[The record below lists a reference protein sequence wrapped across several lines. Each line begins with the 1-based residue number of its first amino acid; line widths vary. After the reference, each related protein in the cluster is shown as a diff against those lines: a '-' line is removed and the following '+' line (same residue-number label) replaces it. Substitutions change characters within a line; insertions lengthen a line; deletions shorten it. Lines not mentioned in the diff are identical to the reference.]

1 MQRISLLVVVKAV
14 LVALVELEV
23 LEEAFVLEV
32 LQYNKKQKYVLVVL
46 AVLVVLL
53 EECLEGSGDDQHLAE
68 KQSFRLETQC
78 NIISCCSNR
87 A

>member
-1 MQRISLLVVVKAV
+1 MLVVVKAV

-23 LEEAFVLEV
+23 LLEAFVLEV

-68 KQSFRLETQC
+68 KQSF
-78 NIISCCSNR
+78 
-87 A
+87 